1 MADAGRGL
9 LSPRDGREA
18 VLPESVLMTPHPEDP
33 TKLAHTDDM
42 LKVVAFYYVGP
53 TFAAVASVVFALLL
67 LSAVNT
73 ALADLV
79 SIQFMLSRDK
89 ELPHAFGGLN
99 RFGMPVLPL
108 LIASVIPA
116 AVVLIFPDVTA
127 LSGLYAIGVVGA
139 IAINLGTTSTN
150 FTLALRSPERVLML
164 VLTLVMIAIELTICV
179 VKPEARGFALIVLVA

>member
-1 MADAGRGL
+1 
-9 LSPRDGREA
+9 
-18 VLPESVLMTPHPEDP
+18 
-33 TKLAHTDDM
+33 
-42 LKVVAFYYVGP
+42 
-53 TFAAVASVVFALLL
+53 FAMLL

-89 ELPHAFGGLN
+89 ELPRAFSGLN

-108 LIASVIPA
+108 LIAAIVPA
-116 AVVLIFPDVTA
+116 VVVLIFPNVVA

-150 FTLALRSPERVLML
+150 RELALRGYERSMMF
-164 VLTLVMIAIELTICV
+164 VLTAVMIAIEATI
-179 VKPEARGFALIVLVA
+179 